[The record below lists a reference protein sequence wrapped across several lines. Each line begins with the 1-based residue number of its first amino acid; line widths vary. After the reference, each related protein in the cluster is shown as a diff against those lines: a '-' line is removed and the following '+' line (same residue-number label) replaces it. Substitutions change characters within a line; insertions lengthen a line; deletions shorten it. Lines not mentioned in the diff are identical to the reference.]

1 MLLRILFVLT
11 GFLQSALAAD
21 NYPRNEAVDIKRYIF
36 RLELN
41 DTTNRIA
48 GQATVKFVVKKALR
62 DIELDLIEESQHT
75 GMQVDEVRMNN
86 RQLIYNHRSGR
97 LKILFPAELQAG
109 QEAEVTIRYAGI
121 PADGLIIS
129 KNRYGE
135 RTFFADNWPDRARH
149 WLPCIDHPYDK
160 SAVEFIVIAPLHYQV
175 VANGIRV
182 EESYL
187 SPNQKLTHWREEVD
201 LPTKVMVIG
210 VARFATA
217 YLGSVYHIPV
227 EAWVYPQNRAEGF
240 ADYAPA
246 VKVLDF
252 FHRFIAPYPYQKLAN
267 VQSTTRYGGM
277 ENANTIFYFERSV
290 TGKGQVENLIAH
302 EIAHQWFGNSAS
314 EKDWHHVWLS
324 EGFAT
329 YFTHVY
335 LEHTYGPERR
345 KEGMLR
351 DRQQVIR
358 HCAKSPAPV
367 VNSTISNYNELLSP
381 HVYERASWVLHM
393 LRRQLGD
400 SVFFQGV
407 RTYYN
412 RYRGSN
418 ALTEDFRNVME
429 EVSGQKLETFFRQWL
444 YETAIPRLQISWQ
457 YQSGNTEIT
466 VTQAQ
471 SGPVFMLNLEADIEM
486 PDNTKHRKLMQLTGK
501 SHTFRFPGA
510 VRPVRVT
517 FDPDVNLL
525 YEEVKGH

>member
-1 MLLRILFVLT
+1 MIFRIFTLLFILHH
-11 GFLQSALAAD
+11 ALAAD

-48 GQATVKFVVKKALR
+48 GLATIRFYTKKSIR
-62 DIELDLIEESQHT
+62 DIEFDLIDASQHS
-75 GMQVDEVRMNN
+75 GMQVNEVRMNN
-86 RQLIYNHRSGR
+86 RQLIYNHRNGR
-97 LKILFPAELQAG
+97 LKILFPVELPAG
-109 QEAEVTIRYAGI
+109 EETEVTISYAGI

-129 KNRYGE
+129 KNRYGD
-135 RTFFADNWPDRARH
+135 RTFFGDNWPDRARH

-175 VANGIRV
+175 VANGIRI

-187 SPNQKLTHWREEVD
+187 SPRQKLTHWREDVD

-210 VARFATA
+210 VARFAA
-217 YLGSVYHIPV
+217 GYLGSVNHIPV
-227 EAWVYPQNRAEGF
+227 EAWVYPQNRSEGF
-240 ADYAPA
+240 SDYAPA

-252 FHRFIAPYPYQKLAN
+252 FNRFVAPYPYQKLAN

-277 ENANTIFYFERSV
+277 ENASAIFYFERSV
-290 TGKGQVENLIAH
+290 TGKGQVESLIAH

-351 DRQQVIR
+351 DRQNVIR
-358 HCAKSPAPV
+358 HCSKSPAPV
-367 VNSTISNYNELLSP
+367 INTAITNYPELLSP

-393 LRRQLGD
+393 LRRELGD
-400 SVFFQGV
+400 SAFFRGV
-407 RTYYN
+407 RTYYH
-412 RYRGSN
+412 RFKGSN
-418 ALTEDFRNVME
+418 ALTEDFRKVME
-429 EVSGQKLETFFRQWL
+429 EVSGQNLERFFRQWL
-444 YETAIPRLQISWQ
+444 LETSIPRLQITWQ
-457 YQSGNTEIT
+457 YLNGHVDIT
-466 VTQAQ
+466 ITQAQ
-471 SGPVFMLNLEADIEM
+471 PGPLFNVNLEVDIEM
-486 PDNTKHRKLMQLTGK
+486 PDNSKERKNLQLSGK
-501 SHTFRFPGA
+501 TNTYRFPAA

-517 FDPDVNLL
+517 ADPDVNLL
-525 YEEVKGH
+525 FEEITAR

>member
-1 MLLRILFVLT
+1 MIFRFFLLLVLICP
-11 GFLQSALAAD
+11 ALAAD
-21 NYPRNEAVDIKRYIF
+21 NYPRNEAVDIARYIF

-41 DTTNRIA
+41 DSTNRIS
-48 GQATVKFVVKKALR
+48 GKATIRFFAKKNMR
-62 DIELDLIEESQHT
+62 DIELDLIEENQGL
-75 GMQVDEVRMNN
+75 GMQVDEVRMHE
-86 RQLIYNHRSGR
+86 RQLIFNHRNGR
-97 LKILFPAELQAG
+97 LKILFPYEIPAGRESEL
-109 QEAEVTIRYAGI
+109 TISYAGI

-129 KNRYGE
+129 KNRYGD
-135 RTFFADNWPDRARH
+135 RTFFGDNWPDRARH

-160 SAVEFIVIAPLHYQV
+160 SPVEFIVIAPLHYQV

-187 SPNQKLTHWREEVD
+187 SHKQKLTHWREEAE

-210 VARFATA
+210 VARFATS
-217 YLGSVYHIPV
+217 YLGSVHHIPV
-227 EAWVYPQNRAEGF
+227 EAWVYPQNRTEGF

-252 FHRFIAPYPYQKLAN
+252 FYRLVAPYPYRKLAN

-277 ENANTIFYFERSV
+277 ENASNIFYFERSV
-290 TGKGQVENLIAH
+290 TGKGQVESLIAH

-335 LEHTYGPERR
+335 MEHTYGPEKR

-351 DRQQVIR
+351 DRQNVIR
-358 HCAKSPAPV
+358 HCAKSPAPII
-367 VNSTISNYNELLSP
+367 NTAITRYTDLLSP

-412 RYRGSN
+412 RYQGSN
-418 ALTEDFRNVME
+418 ALTEDFRKVME
-429 EVSGQKLETFFRQWL
+429 EVSGHKLDAFFRQWL
-444 YETAIPRLQISWQ
+444 YEIPIPRLQISWQ
-457 YQSGNTEIT
+457 YLNGKVEIA
-466 VTQAQ
+466 VTQLQ
-471 SGPVFMLNLEADIEM
+471 PGPVFHFTLDADIELS
-486 PDNTKHRKLMQLTGK
+486 NQTSVRQSLQITGK
-501 SHTFRFPGA
+501 TQTFSFPLTQ
-510 VRPVRVT
+510 RPVRIT
-517 FDPDVNLL
+517 PDPDVHLL
-525 YEEVKGH
+525 FEEVKAR